1 MHTKSSTGI
10 VALDARAVRA
20 SVDLVAQATARDLA
34 RPTPCA
40 DWTLH
45 GLLRH
50 MIAQHYGFAAA
61 SAGDCDLARWMLRPL
76 GDDPA
81 GAYRAAAECVLDAFA
96 ADDAL
101 DRDFPLPEITS
112 DQLFPARQAISFHLV
127 DYVVH
132 SWDVARTLGLPVD
145 LDPALIDTAL
155 RVAQAVPGGAAR
167 LEPGAAF
174 GPMVDWPG
182 GGGSDGSGLD
192 QIVALLGR
200 SPGWQPAFAPVG
212 ATGAG

>member
-10 VALDARAVRA
+10 VALDAQAVRA
-20 SVDLVAQATARDLA
+20 SVDLVAQATTRDLA

-61 SAGDCDLARWMLRPL
+61 SVGDGDLAQWMLRPL
-76 GDDPA
+76 GQDPVA
-81 GAYRAAAECVLDAFA
+81 AYRAAAECVLDAFA
-96 ADDAL
+96 ADGAL
-101 DRDFPLPEITS
+101 DREFPLPELKIG
-112 DQLFPARQAISFHLV
+112 LMFPARQAISFHFV

-132 SWDVARTLGLPVD
+132 SWDVARTLGLTLT
-145 LDPALIDTAL
+145 LDPALLEAAL
-155 RVAQAVPGGAAR
+155 PVAQAVPGGAAR
-167 LEPGAAF
+167 AEPGAAF
-174 GPMVDWPG
+174 GAAVEWSG
-182 GGGSDGSGLD
+182 GSGLY

-200 SPGWQPAFAPVG
+200 PPGWQPASVPV
-212 ATGAG
+212 

>member
-1 MHTKSSTGI
+1 MHTTSSTGI
-10 VALDARAVRA
+10 VALDAQAVRA
-20 SVDLVAQATARDLA
+20 SVDLVERATTRDLA

-61 SAGDCDLARWMLRPL
+61 STGDGDLAQWMLRPL
-76 GDDPA
+76 GEDPA
-81 GAYRAAAECVLDAFA
+81 AAYRAAAECVLDAFA
-96 ADDAL
+96 ADGAL
-101 DRDFPLPEITS
+101 DREFPLPEITR
-112 DQLFPARQAISFHLV
+112 DLMFPARQAISFHFV

-132 SWDVARTLGLPVD
+132 CWDVARTLGLAVD
-145 LDPALIDTAL
+145 LDPALVETAL
-155 RVAQAVPGGAAR
+155 RVAQVVPGGAAR

-174 GPMVDWPG
+174 GPVVDWPG
-182 GGGSDGSGLD
+182 EPGSADSGLG

-200 SPGWQPAFAPVG
+200 SPRWQAGFVPAG
-212 ATGAG
+212 